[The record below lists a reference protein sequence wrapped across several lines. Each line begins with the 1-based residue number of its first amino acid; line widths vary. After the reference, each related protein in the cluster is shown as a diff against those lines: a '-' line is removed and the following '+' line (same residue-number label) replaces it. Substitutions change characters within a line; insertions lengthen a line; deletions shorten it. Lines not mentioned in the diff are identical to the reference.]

1 MGRKY
6 DLTGVAETQFISEAG
21 EYTLKVINVVQDKTA
36 NFNDVEKVI
45 FQTKEAL
52 QISDDFVVTDKALW
66 KMKLFTKAL
75 KLPTVTDTD
84 EWVGRYVKAT
94 VGLETYEKDGQLKQ
108 KCVITKYA
116 ESNLTNT
123 LPPRALSLDDEA
135 EMVF

>member
-6 DLTGVAETQFISEAG
+6 DLTDVAETQFISEAG

-45 FQTKEAL
+45 FQTKEGL

-66 KMKLFTKAL
+66 KMKIFTKAI
-75 KLPTVTDTD
+75 KLPAVTDTD

-94 VGLETYEKDGQLKQ
+94 VGFETYEKDGQPKQ

-123 LPPRALSLDDEA
+123 LPPQTPSLDDEA
-135 EMVF
+135 AMVL